1 MIRCVMVTIAGALL
15 VCSTGCNRQDVS
27 ALEAQ
32 ERTSSL
38 NKKAREAE
46 LSGNTK
52 EAIRLYREILVCEPR
67 SFSAHFQLAAML
79 QDVEQNYIDAI
90 YHYNQYLAFRP
101 SSEKGTLAQERIR
114 IAEQLLAPQILR
126 RVGDSVQGLTQA
138 HLLKETDRLNQSIT
152 KLEGEKSVLL
162 EENETLKKKLAS
174 ETADAERMRALLRK
188 IRGTDA
194 ESADVAP
201 LARREVPESSVTR
214 SDMRTLKDQAKTTST
229 DTATRRADVR
239 AMRDE
244 AAVISGAKPQK
255 VQEATTADETLKKV
269 QARVAAEQAATKR
282 TADIPAILA
291 PLPSTQSATTA
302 AHATK
307 TAAPATPEKR
317 TYVVQP
323 GDTLFRVSEKFYG
336 DATHWKRLRDANR
349 TTIDPDGR
357 IRAGQ
362 VIVVP

>member
-1 MIRCVMVTIAGALL
+1 MIRCVMVMLSGVLL
-15 VCSTGCNRQDVS
+15 VCSTGCKRQDVS
-27 ALEAQ
+27 SLEAQ

-38 NKKAREAE
+38 NKKARDAE

-52 EAIRLYREILVCEPR
+52 EAIRLYREILVSEPR

-101 SSEKGTLAQERIR
+101 DSEKSTLAKERIR

-138 HLLKETDRLNQSIT
+138 HLLKETDRLNSLIT

-162 EENETLKKKLAS
+162 EENEALKKKVAIA
-174 ETADAERMRALLRK
+174 TADAERMRLLLRK
-188 IRGTDA
+188 LRGSDA

-201 LARREVPESSVTR
+201 LSRREVPGSTVTR
-214 SDMRTLKDQAKTTST
+214 SDMRSLKEQSENTSI

-239 AMRDE
+239 AMREE
-244 AAVISGAKPQK
+244 AAAISDAKPQTG
-255 VQEATTADETLKKV
+255 AASTADETLKKV
-269 QARVAAEQAATKR
+269 QARVAAEQAATTKR
-282 TADIPAILA
+282 GEDIPAILA
-291 PLPSTQSATTA
+291 PLSNARSTPA

-307 TAAPATPEKR
+307 AASAVPEKR

-336 DATHWKRLRDANR
+336 DATHWKKLRDANR

>member
-1 MIRCVMVTIAGALL
+1 MIRCVMVMLSGVLL
-15 VCSTGCNRQDVS
+15 VCSTGCKRQDVS
-27 ALEAQ
+27 SLEAQ

-38 NKKAREAE
+38 NKKARDAE

-52 EAIRLYREILVCEPR
+52 EAIRLYREILVSEPR

-101 SSEKGTLAQERIR
+101 DSEKNTLAQERIR

-162 EENETLKKKLAS
+162 EENEALKKKVATA
-174 ETADAERMRALLRK
+174 TADAERMRLLLRK
-188 IRGTDA
+188 LRGSDA

-201 LARREVPESSVTR
+201 LSHREVPESAVTR
-214 SDMRTLKDQAKTTST
+214 SDMRSLKEQSKKSTST

-239 AMRDE
+239 AMREE
-244 AAVISGAKPQK
+244 AAAISDAKPQTG
-255 VQEATTADETLKKV
+255 ATSTADETLKKV
-269 QARVAAEQAATKR
+269 QARVAAEQAATTKR
-282 TADIPAILA
+282 GEDIPAILA
-291 PLPSTQSATTA
+291 PLSNARSTPA

-307 TAAPATPEKR
+307 AASAVPEKR

-336 DATHWKRLRDANR
+336 DATHWKKLRDANR

>member
-1 MIRCVMVTIAGALL
+1 MIRCLMVTCAGLLL
-15 VCSTGCNRQDVS
+15 VCATGCKRQDIS

-52 EAIRLYREILVCEPR
+52 EAIRLYREILVSEPR

-101 SSEKGTLAQERIR
+101 DSEKSTLAQERIR

-162 EENETLKKKLAS
+162 EENETLKKKVAR
-174 ETADAERMRALLRK
+174 EAADAERMRVLLRK

-194 ESADVAP
+194 ESVDATP
-201 LARREVPESSVTR
+201 LSRREVPESSVTR
-214 SDMRTLKDQAKTTST
+214 SDMRSLKDQSKSAAA

-239 AMRDE
+239 ALREE
-244 AAVISGAKPQK
+244 AAVISGAKPSK
-255 VQEATTADETLKKV
+255 VQESTPADETLKKV
-269 QARVAAEQAATKR
+269 QARVAAEQTATKR
-282 TADIPAILA
+282 GADIPAILA
-291 PLPSTQSATTA
+291 PLPSTQPATSAGQASKSTS
-302 AHATK
+302 
-307 TAAPATPEKR
+307 ATPEKR

-336 DATHWKRLRDANR
+336 DATHWKKLRDANR